1 MHFLCTAA
9 IAFAALTGLS
19 GTALAED
26 WPTAEVDRAL
36 EQIAAFEKDTV
47 TECVTSMD
55 THIVYDVEQRDIN
68 ADGVKELIVKSF
80 PAQLGNGVTGC
91 YGMTGQNIYL
101 MTSLNGAWINLT
113 GHAGDD
119 GFSFVFHPREPGEMP
134 DIEVTGPGFCFPIQ
148 RFYKGAYNLWKVC
161 TPDGVQISAD
171 AAPWINFEV
180 VPHGFGSAEP
190 AGPDVV
196 LAESVD
202 DESDMPFHLK
212 MRQLFDHNGSDVTIR
227 PERGTIIY
235 TEPKKSISGAV
246 SPGTLLF
253 KSEPWDP
260 YDTEITIRGTAYVF
274 KKGCP
279 PAPYQV
285 TGRQEGWHTLVLNG
299 AAPVRAKSGC
309 KVIDYRMNGNSTLK
323 FVSWC
328 D

>member
-1 MHFLCTAA
+1 MSLSKSAVLALAAFTSLC
-9 IAFAALTGLS
+9 S
-19 GTALAED
+19 PALAED
-26 WPTAEVDRAL
+26 WAKAEVDRAT

-47 TECVTSMD
+47 AGCVASVG
-55 THIVYDVEQRDIN
+55 THIVYDVEQKDIN

-80 PAQLGNGVTGC
+80 PYQLGNGVTGC

-101 MTSLNGAWINLT
+101 MTSLNGTWINLT

-119 GFSFVFHPREPGEMP
+119 GFSLVFHPREPGEMP
-134 DIEVTGPGFCFPIQ
+134 DIEVTGPGFCFPIH
-148 RFYKGAYNLWKVC
+148 RFYKGAYALWKVC
-161 TPDGVQISAD
+161 TRDGDQIFAD

-180 VPHGFGSAEP
+180 VPHSFGEAAAAEP
-190 AGPDVV
+190 V
-196 LAESVD
+196 LVETVD
-202 DESDMPFHLK
+202 DDPDMPFHLK

-227 PERGTIIY
+227 PERGTIVY
-235 TEPKKSISGAV
+235 TDPKKSISGAV

-253 KSEPWDP
+253 KSDPWDP
-260 YDTEITIRGTAYVF
+260 YDTEVTIRGTAYVF

-285 TGRQEGWHTLVLNG
+285 TGRQDGWHTLVLKG
-299 AAPVRAKSGC
+299 AAPVRSKTGC

-323 FVSWC
+323 FVSWG